1 MIKNSS
7 GEAIMLISNFYYEFL
22 LLGLVST
29 LLLLLY
35 VLYVRIPVDAAY
47 LRTGLGKPK
56 VLLGSGGFVIPFLHT
71 LTPVSLQT
79 YSLEL
84 HLQGANSLIT
94 KDLLRVDALI
104 VFSVRVAAQPN
115 SIQMAAR
122 VLGEVNLQRGTIQSL
137 LEAEGTAVLRGT
149 AAVMS
154 FNTVHQQRH
163 DFTETVN
170 RRLNLQ
176 LQKYGLEVVS
186 TALMKVEQTP
196 KDYYDPQQ
204 VLDAQGLML
213 LEKAQFAY
221 AKQRQIQRWNAE
233 SSARR
238 HDFETAVQRMVWE
251 RDEFTAR
258 LQHIRFK
265 AEADAKAEQEL
276 DEIHLAKELAFEMA
290 HRDVQLIR
298 LQTEQELMTA
308 QTVVPLKL
316 VSA

>member
-1 MIKNSS
+1 M
-7 GEAIMLISNFYYEFL
+7 ISNFYYEFL

-35 VLYVRIPVDAAY
+35 VLYVRVPVDAAY

-56 VLLGSGGFVIPFLHT
+56 VLLGRGGFVLPFLHT
-71 LTPVSLQT
+71 LTPVNLQT

-84 HLQGANSLIT
+84 CLQGANSLIS
-94 KDLLRVDALI
+94 KDLLRVDVLM
-104 VFSVRVAAQPN
+104 VFSVRVAAQVN
-115 SIQMAAR
+115 SVQLAAR
-122 VLGEVNLQRGTIQSL
+122 VLGEINLQRDTIKSL

-149 AAVMS
+149 AAMMS

-176 LQKYGLEVVS
+176 LRKYGLEVVS

-196 KDYYDPQQ
+196 KSYYDPQQ

-221 AKQRQIQRWNAE
+221 AKQRQVQRWDAE
-233 SSARR
+233 LSARR
-238 HDFETAVQRMVWE
+238 HDFHSAVQRMVWE
-251 RDEFTAR
+251 RDEFSAR

-276 DEIHLAKELAFEMA
+276 EEIQLAKDMALEMVQ
-290 HRDVQLIR
+290 RDVQLMRI
-298 LQTEQELMTA
+298 QTEQELAAA
-308 QTVVPLKL
+308 QTVIPLKL

>member
-1 MIKNSS
+1 
-7 GEAIMLISNFYYEFL
+7 MLINNFYYEFL
-22 LLGLVST
+22 LLGLVSAF
-29 LLLLLY
+29 LLLLY
-35 VLYVRIPVDAAY
+35 VLYVRVPVDAAY

-71 LTPVSLQT
+71 LTPVNLQT

-84 HLQGANSLIT
+84 DLQGENSLIT
-94 KDLLRVDALI
+94 KDLLRVDVLMVVSI
-104 VFSVRVAAQPN
+104 RVAAQPN
-115 SIQMAAR
+115 SIQIAAR
-122 VLGEVNLQRGTIQSL
+122 VLGEVNLQRGTITSL
-137 LEAEGTAVLRGT
+137 LEAEGTALLRST
-149 AAVMS
+149 AALMP

-186 TALMKVEQTP
+186 TALMKVAQTP
-196 KDYYDPQQ
+196 KDYYDPRQ
-204 VLDAQGLML
+204 VLDIQGLML
-213 LEKAQFAY
+213 LEKAQFTY

-251 RDEFTAR
+251 RDEFIAR

-276 DEIHLAKELAFEMA
+276 DEINLAKELAFEMA
-290 HRDVQLIR
+290 QRDVQLIR
-298 LQTEQELMTA
+298 LQTEQELKAT
-308 QTVVPLKL
+308 QEIVPLKL

>member
-1 MIKNSS
+1 MIKNNTQ
-7 GEAIMLISNFYYEFL
+7 GVIVMISNFYYEFL

-35 VLYVRIPVDAAY
+35 VLYVRVPVDAAY

-56 VLLGSGGFVIPFLHT
+56 VLLGRGGFVLPFLHT
-71 LTPVSLQT
+71 LTPVNLQT

-84 HLQGANSLIT
+84 CLQGANSLIS
-94 KDLLRVDALI
+94 KDLLRVDVLM
-104 VFSVRVAAQPN
+104 VFSVRVAAQVN
-115 SIQMAAR
+115 SIQLAAR
-122 VLGEVNLQRGTIQSL
+122 VLGEINLQRDTIKSL

-149 AAVMS
+149 AAMMS

-176 LQKYGLEVVS
+176 LRKYGLEVVS

-196 KDYYDPQQ
+196 KSYYDPQQ

-221 AKQRQIQRWNAE
+221 AKQRQVQRWDAE
-233 SSARR
+233 LSARR
-238 HDFETAVQRMVWE
+238 HDFHSAVQRMVWE
-251 RDEFTAR
+251 RDEFSAR

-276 DEIHLAKELAFEMA
+276 EEIQLAKDMALEMVQ
-290 HRDVQLIR
+290 RDVQLMRI
-298 LQTEQELMTA
+298 QTEQELAAA
-308 QTVVPLKL
+308 QTVIPLKL

>member
-1 MIKNSS
+1 
-7 GEAIMLISNFYYEFL
+7 
-22 LLGLVST
+22 
-29 LLLLLY
+29 
-35 VLYVRIPVDAAY
+35 VDAAY

-56 VLLGSGGFVIPFLHT
+56 VLLGRGGFVLPFLHT
-71 LTPVSLQT
+71 LTPVNLQT

-84 HLQGANSLIT
+84 CLQGANSLIS
-94 KDLLRVDALI
+94 KDLLRVDVLM
-104 VFSVRVAAQPN
+104 VFSVRVAAQVN
-115 SIQMAAR
+115 SIQLAAR
-122 VLGEVNLQRGTIQSL
+122 VLGEINLQRDTIKSL

-149 AAVMS
+149 AAMMS

-176 LQKYGLEVVS
+176 LRKYGLEVVS

-196 KDYYDPQQ
+196 KSYYDPQQ

-221 AKQRQIQRWNAE
+221 AKQRQVQRWDAE
-233 SSARR
+233 LSARR
-238 HDFETAVQRMVWE
+238 HDFHSAVQRMVWE
-251 RDEFTAR
+251 RDEFSAR

-276 DEIHLAKELAFEMA
+276 EEIQLAKDMVLEMVQ
-290 HRDVQLIR
+290 RDVQLMRI
-298 LQTEQELMTA
+298 QTEQELAAA
-308 QTVVPLKL
+308 QTVIPLKL

>member
-1 MIKNSS
+1 MIKNNTQ
-7 GEAIMLISNFYYEFL
+7 GVIVMISNFYYEFL

-35 VLYVRIPVDAAY
+35 VLYVRVPVDAAY

-56 VLLGSGGFVIPFLHT
+56 VLLGRGGFVFPFLHT
-71 LTPVSLQT
+71 LTPVNLQT

-84 HLQGANSLIT
+84 CLQGANSLIS
-94 KDLLRVDALI
+94 KDLLRVDVLM
-104 VFSVRVAAQPN
+104 VFSVRVAAQVN
-115 SIQMAAR
+115 SVQLAAR
-122 VLGEVNLQRGTIQSL
+122 VLGEINLQRDTIKSL

-149 AAVMS
+149 AAMMS

-176 LQKYGLEVVS
+176 LRKYGLEVVS

-196 KDYYDPQQ
+196 KSYYDPQQ

-221 AKQRQIQRWNAE
+221 AKQRQVQRWDAE
-233 SSARR
+233 LSARR
-238 HDFETAVQRMVWE
+238 HDFHSAVQRMVWE
-251 RDEFTAR
+251 RDEFSAR

-276 DEIHLAKELAFEMA
+276 EEIQLAKDMALEMVQ
-290 HRDVQLIR
+290 RDVQLMRI
-298 LQTEQELMTA
+298 QTEQELAAA
-308 QTVVPLKL
+308 QTVIPLKL